1 MVSCSPTPVPRVG
14 GVRVWGCEGMGVG
27 VGVWGCGG
35 VGVWVWGSGGR
46 GVLPY
51 GVVGPAV
58 E

>member
-14 GVRVWGCEGMGVG
+14 GVRVWGVR
-27 VGVWGCGG
+27 VWVWGCGY
-35 VGVWVWGSGGR
+35 GGR

>member
-1 MVSCSPTPVPRVG
+1 MASCSTTPVPRVG
-14 GVRVWGCEGMGVG
+14 GVGVWG
-27 VGVWGCGG
+27 VGVW
-35 VGVWVWGSGGR
+35 VWVWGSGGR